1 MEQAASQ
8 GERLEDA
15 FMRTLGLRIQHLAP
29 GEAVVAGMAGEA
41 HVNLHGTVHGGFL
54 YALADSA
61 FALASNSR
69 GPAVALSCRMDY
81 FRPLSAGA
89 RVEARAQEVNLS
101 RRTATYRVEVVSEGK
116 LVALFTG
123 TVFRLG
129 GDAFPSAGEGLP
141 SGQNPWSKEE
151 G

>member
-1 MEQAASQ
+1 MQALNLRCLALGPGSATVA
-8 GERLEDA
+8 GEVTAERL
-15 FMRTLGLRIQHLAP
+15 
-29 GEAVVAGMAGEA
+29 
-41 HVNLHGTVHGGFL
+41 NLHGSAHGGFL

-69 GPAVALSCRMDY
+69 GPAVALSCRIDY

-89 RVEARAQEVNLS
+89 TVEARAREVNLS
-101 RRTATYRVEVVSEGK
+101 RRTASYQVELTAGGK

-129 GDAFPSAGEGLP
+129 GEDVP
-141 SGQNPWSKEE
+141 SGT
-151 G
+151 